1 MELRSKTRNNG
12 RTMKVARDGQS
23 LTVKV
28 LRLRLLPQDNQEVVQ
43 RVYYSLYH
51 RTMVEP
57 FNRNAQTIY
66 YREGAQGQG
75 CIAAV
80 SRMHTHASWF
90 DEDILPTVDPA
101 LLAAIEN
108 GFPHSLLTATV

>member
-1 MELRSKTRNNG
+1 MELWSKTRNNG

-23 LTVKV
+23 LTAKV
-28 LRLRLLPQDNQEVVQ
+28 LRLRLLPRDNQEVVQ
-43 RVYYSLYH
+43 HVYSSLNH
-51 RTMVEP
+51 RTVVEP
-57 FNRNAQTIY
+57 FDRNAQTIY
-66 YREGAQGQG
+66 RGGAQEQG

-101 LLAAIEN
+101 LLAAIED
-108 GFPHSLLTATV
+108 GFPHSLLTATA